1 MRILT
6 VRIASLNEVG
16 DVGVICSTTAHE
28 YLVNVLTGSVATVMV
43 DDCLSGDS
51 SSGSDDIVR

>member
-6 VRIASLNEVG
+6 VRVASLNEAG
-16 DVGVICSTTAHE
+16 DVGVICSTSAHE
-28 YLVNVLTGSVATVMV
+28 YLVNVLTGSVATIMI
-43 DDCLSGDS
+43 DDGLSGDS

>member
-6 VRIASLNEVG
+6 VRVASLNETA
-16 DVGVICSTTAHE
+16 DVGIIRSTSAHE

-43 DDCLSGDS
+43 DDGLSGDS